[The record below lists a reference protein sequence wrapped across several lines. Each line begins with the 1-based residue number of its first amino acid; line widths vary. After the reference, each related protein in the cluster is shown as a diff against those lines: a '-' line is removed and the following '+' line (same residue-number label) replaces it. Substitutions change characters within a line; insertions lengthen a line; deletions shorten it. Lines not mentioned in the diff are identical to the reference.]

1 MRGIDWPA
9 AGTEFGA
16 AEVFGEMMRRQ
27 ETASASEESIS
38 KTATRDESDENGNL
52 IDDL

>member
-16 AEVFGEMMRRQ
+16 AEVFGEIMRRQ
-27 ETASASEESIS
+27 DSASASEESIS
-38 KTATRDESDENGNL
+38 NTVT
-52 IDDL
+52 